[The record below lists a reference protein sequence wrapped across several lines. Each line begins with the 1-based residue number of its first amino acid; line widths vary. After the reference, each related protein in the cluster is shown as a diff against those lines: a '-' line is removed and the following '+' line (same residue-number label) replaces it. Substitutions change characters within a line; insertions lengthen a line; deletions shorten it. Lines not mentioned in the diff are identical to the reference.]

1 MELPGYGFA
10 FPFESALMAW
20 LQSFFGA
27 SGIKF
32 ISLFSFAGAELTVVF
47 FGFLYWSYDKKMG
60 KYVGLNILMAL
71 VWHPMI
77 KNIVMRRRPY
87 FDYEDIDIYLPPD
100 SNADIYDIS
109 AQGYSFPSGHSSNA
123 VSFFGSAA
131 MYDITNAG
139 DAGLKK
145 KRTAIVAAV
154 VLSFL
159 VGFSRV
165 IVGAHYP
172 TDVIC
177 GWILG
182 IAVIF
187 LVPRLRAF
195 FGSTL
200 KLYVFLLVV
209 SLPGLL
215 YCTSADYYT
224 AMGALMGFMA
234 GTLFEERFV
243 QFENTRNPLFSFL
256 RVAIGL
262 AVYFALNTILKLPFS
277 KDFLHSGVHAA
288 LIVRCMRYTVV
299 SFVCFGVYP
308 MTFRFLTEKNDH
320 NKTEEDRKGE

>member
-1 MELPGYGFA
+1 MILAGYGFA
-10 FPFESALMAW
+10 FPFESEFMAW
-20 LQSFFGA
+20 LQSFLGLN
-27 SGIKF
+27 GIKF
-32 ISLFSFAGAELTVVF
+32 ISLFSFAGAELTAVF

-77 KNIVMRRRPY
+77 KNVVMRRRPY
-87 FDYEDIDIYLPPD
+87 FDHEDIDIYLPPD

-131 MYDITNAG
+131 AYDITNAE
-139 DAGLKK
+139 DAARKK
-145 KRTAIVAAV
+145 KRAGIIAAV
-154 VLSFL
+154 VISFL

-165 IVGAHYP
+165 TVGAHYP
-172 TDVIC
+172 TDVLC
-177 GWILG
+177 GWLLG

-187 LVPRLRAF
+187 LIPRLRTF
-195 FGSTL
+195 FGSTP
-200 KLYVFLLVV
+200 KLYAFLLAV
-209 SLPGLL
+209 SLPGMF

-262 AVYFALNTILKLPFS
+262 AIYFALNAILKLPFS
-277 KDFLHSGVHAA
+277 REFLHSGVHAA
-288 LIVRCMRYTVV
+288 LIVRCLRYAIV
-299 SFVCFGVYP
+299 SFICFGVYP
-308 MTFRFLTEKNDH
+308 MSFRFLTEKHDQSQI
-320 NKTEEDRKGE
+320 EEERKGE